1 MSLPQPNKAAS
12 VLAAL
17 IGVCAV
23 IGKRL
28 LARRA
33 APAILYGF
41 TAFLILL
48 ALAYLAC
55 VFLIRDK
62 RKNKAPVKS
71 GLLQS
76 YSHEHSGKPLH
87 LAGIFVLITEEG
99 EVADESGAS
108 EILLVEVI
116 DDGRAVVD
124 DGFGEAEGLLVLHTV
139 YLHVVGLEDD
149 DVRLCREVEEP
160 LACHKVVAVATTD
173 PRWNT
178 PL

>member
-48 ALAYLAC
+48 TLAYLAC

-62 RKNKAPVKS
+62 RKNKAPV
-71 GLLQS
+71 GRTA
-76 YSHEHSGKPLH
+76 SGKKT
-87 LAGIFVLITEEG
+87 GRGFDG
-99 EVADESGAS
+99 KNES
-108 EILLVEVI
+108 
-116 DDGRAVVD
+116 R
-124 DGFGEAEGLLVLHTV
+124 
-139 YLHVVGLEDD
+139 
-149 DVRLCREVEEP
+149 R
-160 LACHKVVAVATTD
+160 
-173 PRWNT
+173 
-178 PL
+178 